1 MWTSKYEPSMSDSI
15 IACAKAGGS
24 IEKRCVEIGIH
35 KSTYFEW
42 INPNSPYYHEDFHRA
57 HEMAQLL
64 SEVWWQDKGQQ
75 HITFIDR
82 GERLD
87 AQNYRLQ
94 MMNRF
99 GWSEKG
105 QQEVNNTGDI
115 VLNLGKKAD
124 GNSNG

>member
-1 MWTSKYEPSMSDSI
+1 MTDAI

-24 IEKRCVEIGIH
+24 IQKRCVELGIH
-35 KSTYFEW
+35 ISTYYEW
-42 INPNSPYYHEDFHRA
+42 INPNSAQYHEEFHRA

-75 HITFIDR
+75 HLTFVDR

-87 AQNYRLQ
+87 SQNYRLQ

-105 QQEVNNTGDI
+105 QQEVSNTGDI
-115 VLNLGKKAD
+115 VLTLGKKAD
-124 GNSNG
+124 GNSNS